1 MSPIKNTS
9 ASSKSE
15 RTTGLLKAK
24 RPILLDGAIGT
35 ELQRRGAPVDPVMWS
50 APATLSH
57 PDVLKAVH
65 CDYINAGCDVI
76 TANTFFS
83 SKNNVLHAGRGSDF
97 VALNANAVRIARK
110 ASDDSESRPLVA
122 GAVSTMPPLD
132 RVSYVDKGSQTTRF
146 FSEQI
151 QIIEDEGADLLL
163 LEMLL
168 ECESAACLLEACA
181 QSRLPVWAGLS
192 ASISETS
199 KELIGFRVPGAYEKL
214 NEEPFEALCAKVNE
228 FQPDAIGVM
237 HTKPELLEDALESI
251 RRVHSEP
258 AFAYPN
264 VGYFRNPD
272 WVFPNDDEVDALC
285 DDLIELAKHY
295 ELRTLGGC
303 CGTTPNFIKR
313 LGVAMHE
320 QDWRS

>member
-1 MSPIKNTS
+1 LIKKTISYSNG
-9 ASSKSE
+9 E
-15 RTTGLLKAK
+15 CTTDLLKAK

-35 ELQRRGAPVDPVMWS
+35 ELQRRGAPVDPVLWS

-57 PDVLKAVH
+57 PDVLTAVH
-65 CDYINAGCDVI
+65 CDYISAGCDVI
-76 TANTFFS
+76 TANTFFC

-97 VALNANAVRIARK
+97 VALNACAVRIARK
-110 ASDDSESRPLVA
+110 ASDESESRPLVA
-122 GAVSTMPPLD
+122 GSVSTMPPLD

-168 ECESAACLLEACA
+168 ECESAAYLLEACA
-181 QSRLPVWAGLS
+181 QSGLPVWAGLS
-192 ASISETS
+192 ASLSEAS
-199 KELIGFRVPGAYEKL
+199 NELIGFRVAGAYEKL

-228 FQPDAIGVM
+228 FKPDAIGVM
-237 HTKPELLEDALESI
+237 HTRPELLKDALESI

-264 VGYFRNPD
+264 VGYFRNPA
-272 WVFPNDDEVDALC
+272 WVFPNDDEVDSLC
-285 DDLIELAKHY
+285 GNLIELAKHY
-295 ELRTLGGC
+295 DMRVLGGC

-313 LGVAMHE
+313 LGLSSLN
-320 QDWRS
+320 DILKLY